1 MLRITIH
8 DEPET
13 LTFQLEGTL
22 VGPWVGE
29 AAACW
34 QRTLA
39 ERRKSI
45 LSSPLKK
52 GSDPLAGLIFPDDA
66 VARERVKPLFQRAVR
81 FDLTSVTMIDAA
93 GKALLTAAHAQGVE
107 FIACGCLM
115 RAIVAELTKMQN
127 SGIGCRKSARDND
140 A

>member
-8 DEPET
+8 NEPET

-39 ERRKSI
+39 ERRQSI
-45 LSSPLKK
+45 L
-52 GSDPLAGLIFPDDA
+52 
-66 VARERVKPLFQRAVR
+66 R
-81 FDLTSVTMIDAA
+81 FDLTGVTMIDAA
-93 GKALLTAAHAQGVE
+93 GKALLTAAHAQGAE
-107 FIACGCLM
+107 LIACGCLM
-115 RAIVAELTKMQN
+115 RAIVAELTKIQN
-127 SGIGCRKSARDND
+127 SGSGCRKSACEND
-140 A
+140 P